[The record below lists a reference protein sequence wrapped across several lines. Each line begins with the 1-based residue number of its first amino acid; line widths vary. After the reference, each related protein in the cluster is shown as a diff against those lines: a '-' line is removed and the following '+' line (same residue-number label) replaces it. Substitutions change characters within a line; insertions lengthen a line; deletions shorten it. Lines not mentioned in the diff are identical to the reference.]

1 MSMVKAVVKNL
12 RRVQTAVWI
21 GSKRYVF
28 PAGIKVRMNLT
39 DEMVKELNRNHAFS
53 VKVLGVIADSSS
65 VRENVPDQSSNASEE
80 SVLKSDAHEVAETP
94 VSSPRSEIVEDMNL
108 IQEEAVGPS
117 VETPV
122 EPSVETPVEPTVEDV
137 KSDNKPDFFSMKK
150 DELAEYL
157 TERGIDPEGLSRKE
171 MLKRVKEIG

>member
-12 RRVQTAVWI
+12 RRVPTAVWI

-80 SVLKSDAHEVAETP
+80 NGLKDDAPEVVETP
-94 VSSPRSEIVEDMNL
+94 VSSPKSEIVEDMDL
-108 IQEEAVGPS
+108 IQEEAVG
-117 VETPV
+117 
-122 EPSVETPVEPTVEDV
+122 PSVETPVEPTVEDV

-150 DELAEYL
+150 DELASYL
-157 TERGIDPEGLSRKE
+157 TERGVDPEGLSRKE
-171 MLKRVKEIG
+171 MLKRVKEI

>member
-53 VKVLGVIADSSS
+53 VKVIGVIADSSS

-80 SVLKSDAHEVAETP
+80 NVLKSDAPEVAETP
-94 VSSPRSEIVEDMNL
+94 VSSPRSEIVEDMDL
-108 IQEEAVGPS
+108 IQEEAAEP
-117 VETPV
+117 TV
-122 EPSVETPVEPTVEDV
+122 EPIVEPTVEPTVEDL
-137 KSDNKPDFFSMKK
+137 KSNKSPDFFSMKK

-171 MLKRVKEIG
+171 MLKRVKEV

>member
-12 RRVQTAVWI
+12 RRVPTAVWI

-80 SVLKSDAHEVAETP
+80 NVLKSDATEVAETP
-94 VSSPRSEIVEDMNL
+94 VCSPKSEIVEDMNL
-108 IQEEAVGPS
+108 IQEEAIGP
-117 VETPV
+117 TV
-122 EPSVETPVEPTVEDV
+122 EPAVEPTVEDV
-137 KSDNKPDFFSMKK
+137 KPDNKPDFFSMKK
-150 DELAEYL
+150 DELASYL
-157 TERGIDPEGLSRKE
+157 TERGVDPEGLSRKE
-171 MLKRVKEIG
+171 MLKRVKDI

>member
-65 VRENVPDQSSNASEE
+65 VRENVPDQSSNAAEE
-80 SVLKSDAHEVAETP
+80 NGLKSDAPEVAETP
-94 VSSPRSEIVEDMNL
+94 VCSPKSEIVEDMNL
-108 IQEEAVGPS
+108 IQEEA
-117 VETPV
+117 
-122 EPSVETPVEPTVEDV
+122 VETPVEPTVEDV

-150 DELAEYL
+150 DELASYL
-157 TERGIDPEGLSRKE
+157 TERGVDPEGLSRKE

>member
-80 SVLKSDAHEVAETP
+80 NVLKSDASEVAETP
-94 VSSPRSEIVEDMNL
+94 VCSPRSEIVEDMNL
-108 IQEEAVGPS
+108 IQDEAVEPP

-122 EPSVETPVEPTVEDV
+122 ETTVEDV

-150 DELAEYL
+150 DELASYL

-171 MLKRVKEIG
+171 MLKRVKEV

>member
-12 RRVQTAVWI
+12 RRVPTAVWI

-80 SVLKSDAHEVAETP
+80 NVLKSDATEVAETP
-94 VSSPRSEIVEDMNL
+94 VCSPKSEIVEDMNL
-108 IQEEAVGPS
+108 IQEEAVEP
-117 VETPV
+117 TV
-122 EPSVETPVEPTVEDV
+122 EPAVEPTVEDV
-137 KSDNKPDFFSMKK
+137 KPDNKPDFFSMKK
-150 DELAEYL
+150 DELASYL
-157 TERGIDPEGLSRKE
+157 TERGVDPEGLSRKE
-171 MLKRVKEIG
+171 MLKRVKDI

>member
-53 VKVLGVIADSSS
+53 VKVLGVIDDASS

-80 SVLKSDAHEVAETP
+80 TVLKSDAPEVAETP
-94 VSSPRSEIVEDMNL
+94 VCSPRSEIVEDMNL
-108 IQEEAVGPS
+108 IQEEAI
-117 VETPV
+117 ETPV
-122 EPSVETPVEPTVEDV
+122 EPSVEPTVEPTVEDV

-150 DELAEYL
+150 DELASYL
-157 TERGIDPEGLSRKE
+157 TERGVDPEGLSRKE
-171 MLKRVKEIG
+171 MLKRVKEV

>member
-1 MSMVKAVVKNL
+1 MSMVKAVVRNL

-80 SVLKSDAHEVAETP
+80 NGLKSDAPEVAETP
-94 VSSPRSEIVEDMNL
+94 VCSPRSEIVEDMNL
-108 IQEEAVGPS
+108 IQEEAV
-117 VETPV
+117 
-122 EPSVETPVEPTVEDV
+122 EPTVEPTVEDV

-150 DELAEYL
+150 DELASYL
-157 TERGIDPEGLSRKE
+157 TERGVDPEGLSRKE
-171 MLKRVKEIG
+171 MLKRVKDI

>member
-53 VKVLGVIADSSS
+53 VQVLGVIADSSS
-65 VRENVPDQSSNASEE
+65 VRENVPDQSSPMSEE
-80 SVLKSDAHEVAETP
+80 NVSKSDAPEVAETP
-94 VSSPRSEIVEDMNL
+94 VCSPKSEIVEDMNL
-108 IQEEAVGPS
+108 IQEEAAGPS

-122 EPSVETPVEPTVEDV
+122 EPSVETPVEDV

-150 DELAEYL
+150 DELASYL

-171 MLKRVKEIG
+171 MLKRVKDI

>member
-12 RRVQTAVWI
+12 RRVPTAVWI

-80 SVLKSDAHEVAETP
+80 NGLKDDATEVAETP
-94 VSSPRSEIVEDMNL
+94 VCSPKSEIVEDMNL
-108 IQEEAVGPS
+108 IQEEAVEP
-117 VETPV
+117 TV
-122 EPSVETPVEPTVEDV
+122 EPAVEPTVEDV
-137 KSDNKPDFFSMKK
+137 KPDNKPDFFSMKK
-150 DELAEYL
+150 DELASYL
-157 TERGIDPEGLSRKE
+157 TERGVDPEGLSRKE
-171 MLKRVKEIG
+171 MLKRVKDI

>member
-12 RRVQTAVWI
+12 RRVPTAVWI

-80 SVLKSDAHEVAETP
+80 NGLKSDAPEVAEAP
-94 VSSPRSEIVEDMNL
+94 VSSPKSEIVEDMNL
-108 IQEEAVGPS
+108 IQEEAV
-117 VETPV
+117 
-122 EPSVETPVEPTVEDV
+122 EPTVEPTVEDV

-150 DELAEYL
+150 DELASYL
-157 TERGIDPEGLSRKE
+157 TERGVDPEGLSRKE
-171 MLKRVKEIG
+171 MLKRVKDI

>member
-12 RRVQTAVWI
+12 RRVPTAVWI

-80 SVLKSDAHEVAETP
+80 NGLKSDAPEVAETP
-94 VSSPRSEIVEDMNL
+94 VSSPKSEIVEDMNL
-108 IQEEAVGPS
+108 IQEEAVG
-117 VETPV
+117 TTV
-122 EPSVETPVEPTVEDV
+122 EPTVEPTVEDV

-150 DELAEYL
+150 DELASYL

-171 MLKRVKEIG
+171 MLKRVKDI

>member
-53 VKVLGVIADSSS
+53 VKVLGVIADTSS

-80 SVLKSDAHEVAETP
+80 NVLKSDAPEVAETH

-108 IQEEAVGPS
+108 IQEEAV
-117 VETPV
+117 ETPV
-122 EPSVETPVEPTVEDV
+122 EPSVEPTVEPTVEDV

-150 DELAEYL
+150 DELASYL
-157 TERGIDPEGLSRKE
+157 TERGVDPEGLSRKE
-171 MLKRVKEIG
+171 MLKRVKEV

>member
-12 RRVQTAVWI
+12 RRVPTAVWI

-65 VRENVPDQSSNASEE
+65 VRENVPDQSAPASEE
-80 SVLKSDAHEVAETP
+80 NGLKDDAPEVVETP
-94 VSSPRSEIVEDMNL
+94 VSSPKSEIVEDMNL
-108 IQEEAVGPS
+108 IQEEAV
-117 VETPV
+117 ETPV
-122 EPSVETPVEPTVEDV
+122 EPSVEPTVEDV

-150 DELAEYL
+150 DELASYL
-157 TERGIDPEGLSRKE
+157 TERGVDPEGLSRKE
-171 MLKRVKEIG
+171 MLKRVKEI

>member
-80 SVLKSDAHEVAETP
+80 NVLKSDAPEVSETP
-94 VSSPRSEIVEDMNL
+94 VCSPRSEIVEDMNL
-108 IQEEAVGPS
+108 IQEEAV
-117 VETPV
+117 
-122 EPSVETPVEPTVEDV
+122 EPTVEPTVEDV

-150 DELAEYL
+150 DELASYL

-171 MLKRVKEIG
+171 MLKRVKDI

>member
-80 SVLKSDAHEVAETP
+80 NVLKSDAPEVAETP
-94 VSSPRSEIVEDMNL
+94 VCSPRSEIVEDMNL
-108 IQEEAVGPS
+108 IQEEAV
-117 VETPV
+117 
-122 EPSVETPVEPTVEDV
+122 EPSVEPTVEDV

-150 DELAEYL
+150 DELASYL
-157 TERGIDPEGLSRKE
+157 TERGVDPEGLSRKE
-171 MLKRVKEIG
+171 MLKRVKEI

>member
-12 RRVQTAVWI
+12 RRVPTAVWI

-80 SVLKSDAHEVAETP
+80 NGLKDDAPEVVETP
-94 VSSPRSEIVEDMNL
+94 VSSPKSEIVEDMNL
-108 IQEEAVGPS
+108 IQEEAVEP
-117 VETPV
+117 TV
-122 EPSVETPVEPTVEDV
+122 EPSVEPTVEDV

-150 DELAEYL
+150 DELASYL
-157 TERGIDPEGLSRKE
+157 TERGVDPEGLSRKE
-171 MLKRVKEIG
+171 MLKRVKDI

>member
-80 SVLKSDAHEVAETP
+80 NVLKSDAPEVSETP
-94 VSSPRSEIVEDMNL
+94 VCSPRSEIVEDMNL
-108 IQEEAVGPS
+108 IQEEAV
-117 VETPV
+117 ETP
-122 EPSVETPVEPTVEDV
+122 VEDV

-150 DELAEYL
+150 DELASYL
-157 TERGIDPEGLSRKE
+157 TERGVDPEGLSRKE
-171 MLKRVKEIG
+171 MLKRVKEI

>member
-12 RRVQTAVWI
+12 RRVPTAVWI

-65 VRENVPDQSSNASEE
+65 VRENVPDQSSNTSEE
-80 SVLKSDAHEVAETP
+80 NGLKDGAPEVAETP
-94 VSSPRSEIVEDMNL
+94 VSSPKSEIVEDMDL
-108 IQEEAVGPS
+108 IQEEAVG
-117 VETPV
+117 
-122 EPSVETPVEPTVEDV
+122 PSVETPVEPTVEDV

-150 DELAEYL
+150 DELASYL
-157 TERGIDPEGLSRKE
+157 TERGVDPEGLSRKE
-171 MLKRVKEIG
+171 MLKRVKDIG

>member
-1 MSMVKAVVKNL
+1 MSMVKAVVRNL

-53 VKVLGVIADSSS
+53 VKVIGAVADAS
-65 VRENVPDQSSNASEE
+65 VRENVPDQSSNVSEE
-80 SVLKSDAHEVAETP
+80 NGLKSDAPEVSETP
-94 VSSPRSEIVEDMNL
+94 ISSPRSEIVEDMSL
-108 IQEEAVGPS
+108 IQEEAV
-117 VETPV
+117 
-122 EPSVETPVEPTVEDV
+122 EPTVEDL
-137 KSDNKPDFFSMKK
+137 KSNKSPDFFSMKK

-171 MLKRVKEIG
+171 MLKRVKDIG

>member
-80 SVLKSDAHEVAETP
+80 NVLKSDAPEVAETP
-94 VSSPRSEIVEDMNL
+94 VCSPKSEIVEDMNL
-108 IQEEAVGPS
+108 IQEEAVEP
-117 VETPV
+117 TV
-122 EPSVETPVEPTVEDV
+122 EPSVEPSVEDV

-150 DELAEYL
+150 DELASYL
-157 TERGIDPEGLSRKE
+157 TERGVDPEGLSRKE

>member
-1 MSMVKAVVKNL
+1 MSMVKAVVRNL

-80 SVLKSDAHEVAETP
+80 NGLKSDAPEVAEAP
-94 VSSPRSEIVEDMNL
+94 VSSPKSEIVEDMNL
-108 IQEEAVGPS
+108 IQEEAVGP
-117 VETPV
+117 TV
-122 EPSVETPVEPTVEDV
+122 EPIVEPTVEPTVEDV

-150 DELAEYL
+150 DELASYL
-157 TERGIDPEGLSRKE
+157 TERGVDPEGLSRKE

>member
-80 SVLKSDAHEVAETP
+80 NVLKSDASEVAETP
-94 VSSPRSEIVEDMNL
+94 VCSPRSEIVEDMNL
-108 IQEEAVGPS
+108 IQDEAVEPPVENP
-117 VETPV
+117 VET
-122 EPSVETPVEPTVEDV
+122 TVEDV

-150 DELAEYL
+150 DELASYL

-171 MLKRVKEIG
+171 MLKRVKEV

>member
-12 RRVQTAVWI
+12 RRVPTAVWI

-80 SVLKSDAHEVAETP
+80 NGLKSDAPEVAEAP
-94 VSSPRSEIVEDMNL
+94 VSSPKSEIVEDMNL
-108 IQEEAVGPS
+108 IQEEAV
-117 VETPV
+117 
-122 EPSVETPVEPTVEDV
+122 EPTVEPTVEDV

-150 DELAEYL
+150 DELASYL

-171 MLKRVKEIG
+171 MLKRVKDI

>member
-12 RRVQTAVWI
+12 RRVPTAVWI

-80 SVLKSDAHEVAETP
+80 NGLKDDAPEVAETP
-94 VSSPRSEIVEDMNL
+94 VSSPKSEIVEDMNL
-108 IQEEAVGPS
+108 IQEEAV
-117 VETPV
+117 
-122 EPSVETPVEPTVEDV
+122 EPTVEPTVEDV

-150 DELAEYL
+150 DELASYL
-157 TERGIDPEGLSRKE
+157 TERGVDPEGLSRKE
-171 MLKRVKEIG
+171 MLKRVKDI

>member
-12 RRVQTAVWI
+12 RRVPTAVWI

-80 SVLKSDAHEVAETP
+80 NGLKDDAPEVAETP

-117 VETPV
+117 VEPTV
-122 EPSVETPVEPTVEDV
+122 EPSVEPTVEDV

-150 DELAEYL
+150 DELASYL

-171 MLKRVKEIG
+171 MLKRVKDI

>member
-12 RRVQTAVWI
+12 RRVPTAVWI

-80 SVLKSDAHEVAETP
+80 NGLKSDAPEVAETP
-94 VSSPRSEIVEDMNL
+94 ISSPKSEIVEDMAL
-108 IQEEAVGPS
+108 IQEEAAGPI
-117 VETPV
+117 V
-122 EPSVETPVEPTVEDV
+122 EPIVEPTVEDV

-150 DELAEYL
+150 DELASYL
-157 TERGIDPEGLSRKE
+157 TERGVDPEGLSRKE
-171 MLKRVKEIG
+171 MLKRVKDI

>member
-1 MSMVKAVVKNL
+1 MSMVKAVVRNL

-80 SVLKSDAHEVAETP
+80 NGLKDDAPEVVETP
-94 VSSPRSEIVEDMNL
+94 VSSPKSEIVEDMNL

-117 VETPV
+117 VEPTV
-122 EPSVETPVEPTVEDV
+122 EPSVEPTVEDV

-150 DELAEYL
+150 DELASYL
-157 TERGIDPEGLSRKE
+157 TERGVDPEGLSRKE
-171 MLKRVKEIG
+171 MLKRVKDI

>member
-12 RRVQTAVWI
+12 RRVPTAVWI

-65 VRENVPDQSSNASEE
+65 VRGNVPDQSSNASEE
-80 SVLKSDAHEVAETP
+80 NVLKSDATEVAETP
-94 VSSPRSEIVEDMNL
+94 VCSPKSEIVEDMNL
-108 IQEEAVGPS
+108 IQEEAVES
-117 VETPV
+117 TV
-122 EPSVETPVEPTVEDV
+122 EPTVEPTVEDV
-137 KSDNKPDFFSMKK
+137 KPDNKPDFFSMKK
-150 DELAEYL
+150 DELASYL
-157 TERGIDPEGLSRKE
+157 TERGVDPEGLSRKE
-171 MLKRVKEIG
+171 MLKRVKDI

>member
-12 RRVQTAVWI
+12 RRVPTAVWI

-80 SVLKSDAHEVAETP
+80 NVLKSDAPEVAETP
-94 VSSPRSEIVEDMNL
+94 ISSPKSEIVEDMNL
-108 IQEEAVGPS
+108 IQEEAVGP
-117 VETPV
+117 T
-122 EPSVETPVEPTVEDV
+122 VEPTVEDV

-150 DELAEYL
+150 DELASYL

-171 MLKRVKEIG
+171 MLKRVKDI

>member
-65 VRENVPDQSSNASEE
+65 VRENVPDQSSNVSEE
-80 SVLKSDAHEVAETP
+80 NVLKSDAPEVAETP
-94 VSSPRSEIVEDMNL
+94 VCSPKSEIVEDMNL
-108 IQEEAVGPS
+108 IQEEATEP
-117 VETPV
+117 TV
-122 EPSVETPVEPTVEDV
+122 EPSVEPTVEDV

-150 DELAEYL
+150 DELASYL

-171 MLKRVKEIG
+171 MLKRVKEV

>member
-12 RRVQTAVWI
+12 RRVPTAVWI

-80 SVLKSDAHEVAETP
+80 NVLKSDATEVAETP
-94 VSSPRSEIVEDMNL
+94 VCSPKSEIVEDMNL
-108 IQEEAVGPS
+108 IQEEAVEP
-117 VETPV
+117 TV
-122 EPSVETPVEPTVEDV
+122 EPSVEPTVEDV
-137 KSDNKPDFFSMKK
+137 KPDNKPDFFSMKK
-150 DELAEYL
+150 DELASYL
-157 TERGIDPEGLSRKE
+157 TERGVDPEGLSRKE
-171 MLKRVKEIG
+171 MLKRVKDI

>member
-53 VKVLGVIADSSS
+53 VKVLGVIADPSS
-65 VRENVPDQSSNASEE
+65 VRENVPDQSAPASEE
-80 SVLKSDAHEVAETP
+80 NVLKSDVPEVAETP
-94 VSSPRSEIVEDMNL
+94 VCSPRSEIVEDMNL
-108 IQEEAVGPS
+108 IQEEAVEP
-117 VETPV
+117 TV
-122 EPSVETPVEPTVEDV
+122 EPSVEPTVEDV

-150 DELAEYL
+150 DELASYL
-157 TERGIDPEGLSRKE
+157 TERGVDPEGLSRKE
-171 MLKRVKEIG
+171 MLKRVKDIG

>member
-12 RRVQTAVWI
+12 RRVPTAVWI

-80 SVLKSDAHEVAETP
+80 NGLKDDATEVAETP
-94 VSSPRSEIVEDMNL
+94 VCSPKSEIVEDMNL
-108 IQEEAVGPS
+108 IQEEAVGP
-117 VETPV
+117 T
-122 EPSVETPVEPTVEDV
+122 VEPTVEDV

-150 DELAEYL
+150 DELASYL

-171 MLKRVKEIG
+171 MLKRVKDI

>member
-53 VKVLGVIADSSS
+53 VKVIGVIADSSS

-80 SVLKSDAHEVAETP
+80 NVLKSDAPEVSETL
-94 VSSPRSEIVEDMNL
+94 VSSPKSEIVEDMNL
-108 IQEEAVGPS
+108 IQEEAV
-117 VETPV
+117 
-122 EPSVETPVEPTVEDV
+122 EPTVEPTVEDV

-150 DELAEYL
+150 DELASYL
-157 TERGIDPEGLSRKE
+157 TERGVDPEGLSRKE
-171 MLKRVKEIG
+171 MLKRVKEV

>member
-53 VKVLGVIADSSS
+53 VKVLGAIADSSS
-65 VRENVPDQSSNASEE
+65 VRENVPDQSSNVSEE
-80 SVLKSDAHEVAETP
+80 NVLKSDAPEVSETP

-117 VETPV
+117 VE
-122 EPSVETPVEPTVEDV
+122 PSVESTVEDV

-150 DELAEYL
+150 DELASYL
-157 TERGIDPEGLSRKE
+157 TERGVDPEGLSRKE
-171 MLKRVKEIG
+171 MLKRVKDI

>member
-12 RRVQTAVWI
+12 RRVPTAVWI

-80 SVLKSDAHEVAETP
+80 NVLKSDAPEVAETP
-94 VSSPRSEIVEDMNL
+94 VSSPKSEIVEDMNL

-122 EPSVETPVEPTVEDV
+122 EPSVEPTVEDV

-150 DELAEYL
+150 DELASYL
-157 TERGIDPEGLSRKE
+157 TERGVDPEGLSRKE
-171 MLKRVKEIG
+171 MLKRVKDI

>member
-12 RRVQTAVWI
+12 RRVPTAVWI

-80 SVLKSDAHEVAETP
+80 NVLKSDSPEVAETP
-94 VSSPRSEIVEDMNL
+94 VSSPKSEIVEDMAL
-108 IQEEAVGPS
+108 IQEEAAGPA
-117 VETPV
+117 V
-122 EPSVETPVEPTVEDV
+122 EPAVEPTVEDV

-150 DELAEYL
+150 DELASYL

-171 MLKRVKEIG
+171 MLKRVKDI